1 MKRKTIHDYEPEEV
15 IAQEVQDLLH
25 GECDPFELSNF
36 IDAAT
41 DALFAI
47 KNKTALQLALKHCD
61 TAEIG
66 RIVVNAI
73 ENHCYDLAEFRAN
86 EKFDNHEL
94 DHKYEE

>member
-1 MKRKTIHDYEPEEV
+1 MRHKTIHDYEPEEV
-15 IAQEVQDLLH
+15 IAQEVQDLLQ
-25 GECDPFELSNF
+25 GDCNPFDLSNF

-41 DALFAI
+41 DALNEI
-47 KNKTALQLALKHCD
+47 NNKAALAQALKHCD

-73 ENHCYDLAEFRAN
+73 EDHYQNLAEFFADKRYY
-86 EKFDNHEL
+86 NHEL